1 MDGMNM
7 GKLAMITGASSG
19 IGTELAREM
28 GRRGY
33 DLILTGRNE
42 TRLKALSSEFG
53 GRAVWLGL
61 DLSKSEEIDKLI
73 CLIRERKPDILINNA
88 GFGLFGD
95 FMDADPGATQALI
108 NVNCL
113 AVTTLMQA
121 AMQAMQEKDEA
132 YILNVASVAGMLPA
146 GPHLCS
152 YYASKSY
159 VVSLTLGARQEARE
173 RGLGISISALCPGP
187 VNTRFNERAGVKFA
201 LPGKEPAVIA
211 SAAVRGMFR
220 GKALIVPGVM
230 IRASALLARL
240 LPRTVYTVLISGQQ
254 RKKG

>member
-1 MDGMNM
+1 MSMERIA
-7 GKLAMITGASSG
+7 LITGASSG

-33 DLILTGRNE
+33 HLILTGRNA
-42 TRLKALSSEFG
+42 TRLKALCDEFDG
-53 GRAVWLGL
+53 HAEWLSL
-61 DLSKSEEIDKLI
+61 DLSKPEEINALAD
-73 CLIRERKPDILINNA
+73 LIREQKPDVLINNA
-88 GFGLFGD
+88 GFGIFGD
-95 FMDADPGATQALI
+95 FMDANPSDTQALV

-121 AMQAMQEKDEA
+121 AMKAMQGKENA
-132 YILNVASVAGMLPA
+132 FILNVASVAGLLPS

-187 VNTRFNERAGVKFA
+187 VNTRFNERAGVRFA
-201 LPGKEPAVIA
+201 LPGKEPDAIA
-211 SAAVRGMFR
+211 EAAIRGMFQGR
-220 GKALIVPGVM
+220 ALIVPGGM
-230 IRASALLARL
+230 IRASAVLARL
-240 LPRTVYTVLISGQQ
+240 LPETVYTALISRQQ